1 MEPSGVDIS
10 TTSHRYTAT
19 RALRTSLG
27 AVLAAGL
34 VACSPAASGSPR
46 PAASTAGSPAGS
58 PAGGAPSAAPTVEAR
73 AIFHIQGDGPVI
85 PRTTVPDRAALLPGA
100 VTIEDDGTYHAWV
113 VAFASTPG
121 TQDVHHL
128 TSSDAVTWTLQLDDS
143 LAALSDGLGNPG
155 AIPSSVVPA
164 DDAWAM
170 YFTGTLASEQ
180 RGWDIWRATAP
191 SLDGPWARSEGPV
204 LRRGEAGS
212 WDAGALDFPT
222 VIPLEVGFDMFYS
235 GIPSTTSDTGAIGH
249 ATSEDGVEWT
259 KDEAAILE
267 PGLCGGFDER
277 SVQQPRVL
285 PSANG
290 YVMAYAAYPEDISL
304 PGQVGFADSVDGST
318 WACEWP
324 TPALDTSTLAGEG
337 VHTINLFQH
346 GDNPAL
352 LVEWLANDGTDV
364 YLAEFGLGG

>member
-1 MEPSGVDIS
+1 MEPSGVDLSSTFSDS
-10 TTSHRYTAT
+10 TTHRRTAV
-19 RALRTSLG
+19 SLG
-27 AVLAAGL
+27 AVLAAA
-34 VACSPAASGSPR
+34 VIACSPAAPGSAG
-46 PAASTAGSPAGS
+46 PAGTPAGS
-58 PAGGAPSAAPTVEAR
+58 SVGAASAGASTVPTAAAR
-73 AIFHIQGDGPVI
+73 AIFHIQGDAPVI
-85 PRTTVPDRAALLPGA
+85 PRTIVPDRGAVLPGA
-100 VTIEDDGTYHAWV
+100 VSIDDDGTYHAWV
-113 VAFASTPG
+113 IAFASTPG

-128 TSSDAVTWTLQLDDS
+128 TSSDALTWTLQLDDS

-164 DDAWAM
+164 DDGWAM
-170 YFTGTLASEQ
+170 YFTGTLASERQ
-180 RGWDIWRATAP
+180 GWDIWRATAP
-191 SLDGPWARSEGPV
+191 SLDGPWTRSEEPV
-204 LRRGEAGS
+204 LRRGEAGA

-222 VIPLEVGFDMFYS
+222 VIPLEAGFDMFYS
-235 GIPSTTSDTGAIGH
+235 GIPSTDSDTGAVGH

-259 KDEAAILE
+259 KDEAAVLE
-267 PGLCGGFDER
+267 PGLCGGFDDR

-290 YVMAYAAYPEDISL
+290 YVMAYAGYPADINL
-304 PGQVGFADSVDGST
+304 PAQVGFADSVDGST

-324 TPALDTSTLAGEG
+324 TPALDTSGLTGEG
-337 VHTINLFQH
+337 VHTINAFQL